1 MTAVSALDDRTSDAI
16 RRAIAAA
23 GAGHIASACEIG
35 ERALNE
41 GGDTVALNAML
52 GMLRCRNG
60 EFRTALGHLR
70 PAHQARPED
79 LAVASNL
86 VAALVECGEL
96 EEALSVA
103 TPDRAAADKTLR
115 LARYRGYIAQL
126 TGSTD
131 VAVQAY
137 DSILKIDPNDWQSWN
152 NLGNAQ
158 LLNGDF
164 EGAVTSFRRS
174 LELNDE
180 PLITHMNFCRA
191 LTKAGQ
197 FKEAEASLRAAA
209 ERFPKDA
216 QPLKDLHDLMRR
228 RGHHDEALHEVLEQ
242 AIRRAP
248 NDRDLLLAVGRQRMI
263 ADEFDEGE
271 LAFRRVL
278 AADPRDAEAFLELAK
293 LYEHKKPEKL
303 GELVAEA
310 EAVSLPPPAIN
321 IVQAYAHRRNKRF
334 VEGLAVLEV
343 VPPDFEPWL
352 TNDMRGQFSD
362 KLGDA
367 AGAFAA
373 FTRMNEAQAAD
384 PSDPIGRAAH
394 LRKAMAERV
403 DRVTPDWLAG
413 WTAGPVPV
421 EGQTP
426 VFLVGFPRS
435 GTTLLDTMLMG
446 HDDVSV
452 MEELPALDS
461 VAQDIGGFDAIPSLT
476 ADDVRRARS
485 VYFDV
490 AGKAVDLDRKVLID
504 KNPLHL
510 SRVPLIRRLFPEAR
524 FILALRHP
532 ADAILSCYFSNFR
545 LTPALSNFL
554 RLDTAAEFYDLMFR
568 AWERS
573 RELMNLDVQTI
584 VYEKLV
590 EDPEA
595 QLRPVVAALGLDW
608 RDDLLDHQSTAE
620 SRGMVK
626 TASYAQVVEPLYRSS
641 INRWERYR
649 PQLEPVF
656 PTLRPWAEKFGYTL

>member
-1 MTAVSALDDRTSDAI
+1 MSSVSALDDQTSNAI
-16 RRAIAAA
+16 RRAIAEA
-23 GAGHIASACEIG
+23 GAGRIGSACEIG
-35 ERALNE
+35 ERALQE
-41 GGDTVALNAML
+41 GGDAVALNAML

-60 EFRTALGHLR
+60 EFRAALGHLR

-79 LAVASNL
+79 LAVSANL

-103 TPDRAAADKTLR
+103 TPERAAADKSLR

-137 DSILKIDPNDWQSWN
+137 HSILESDPNDWQSWN

-164 EGAVTSFRRS
+164 EGAVVSFRRS

-180 PLITHMNFCRA
+180 PQITHMNLARA

-197 FKEAEASLRAAA
+197 LNEAELSFRATA
-209 ERFPKDA
+209 ERFPDKA
-216 QPLKDLHDLMRR
+216 QPLKELHDLMRR
-228 RGHHDEALHEVLEQ
+228 RGHPVEALHEVLEQ
-242 AIRRAP
+242 AIERAP
-248 NDRDLLLAVGRQRMI
+248 EDRDLLLAVGRQRMI
-263 ADEFDEGE
+263 ADDFDGAEIA
-271 LAFRRVL
+271 LRRVL
-278 AADPRDAEAFLELAK
+278 AADPRDGDGFLELAK
-293 LYEHKKPEKL
+293 LYEHKQPGKL
-303 GELVAEA
+303 GDLLAEA
-310 EAVSLPPPAIN
+310 EALSLASPAIH
-321 IVQAYAHRRNKRF
+321 IVRAYAHRRNKQYAD
-334 VEGLAVLEV
+334 GLAALER
-343 VPPDFEPWL
+343 VPSDVEPWL
-352 TNDMRGQFSD
+352 TNDLRGQFYD

-367 AGAFAA
+367 EAAFAA

-384 PSDPIGRAAH
+384 PSDPLGRAAH
-394 LRKAMAERV
+394 LRKTMSEHL
-403 DRVTPDWLAG
+403 DRVTAEWLAG
-413 WTAGPVPV
+413 WKAGSVPV
-421 EGQTP
+421 DGRTP

-446 HDDVSV
+446 HRDVAV
-452 MEELPALDS
+452 MEELPALDA
-461 VAQDIGGFDAIPSLT
+461 VAQDIGGFDAIPGLSG
-476 ADDVRRARS
+476 DDIRKARS
-485 VYFDV
+485 VYFET
-490 AGKAVDLDRKVLID
+490 AGKSVDLDRKVLID

-532 ADAILSCYFSNFR
+532 ADVILSCYFSNFR

-573 RELMNLDVQTI
+573 RNLMDLDVQTI
-584 VYEKLV
+584 VYERLV

-595 QLRPVVAALGLDW
+595 QLRPIIAALGLEW

-620 SRGMVK
+620 SRGVVK
-626 TASYAQVVEPLYRSS
+626 TASYAQVVEPLYRTSV
-641 INRWERYR
+641 NRWERYR
-649 PQLEPVF
+649 PHLESVF
-656 PTLRPWAEKFGYTL
+656 PTLRPWAEKFGYAL